1 MRNSTTNIK
10 KIVRISAVGAL
21 LAAVAFLPPT
31 APHAQRSKQSPAK
44 LTGINSRPTP
54 SGEVI
59 TVSADAP
66 LNGTQT
72 WQDGEGFHMT
82 LPGAQRN
89 SLRGVRGVK
98 VREVGDSTEIVVP
111 VKDGASVTVQP
122 GSNRVEL
129 VVNGGIDQSQAGAE
143 PDASTQNSGGEPRA
157 AKQSQPAARTPR
169 APRVRQNAQTAQT
182 DPTPPQANQETE
194 EKPQPVPSDMVAQNN
209 ASSSNVPVIV
219 PAQANARPNNAPA
232 APPAQPAVPAGQ
244 DGFGTTVESVID
256 FLSSTTGIVIL
267 CILGLGMILFLV
279 KRRRDES
286 GWEDIE
292 PEKEIKTTRTVAKT
306 TAVATA
312 NKSAAIVPANSG
324 AEQKTERRKGRGR
337 RGGDRMPSNNEQSQN
352 VEQSEPTMEINR
364 QGTLVP
370 AVLFGAYRVDQEVGK
385 LLLGQPHRMDV
396 LASRAT
402 DDRRAVETSLLKA
415 MNAQEMD
422 EDARR
427 RARVALEEYGFVAR
441 QCAALLL
448 ATNAYERASAARTLG
463 EIKSPASLQFL
474 LEALYDSDE
483 IVRTHAVTALGA
495 LRLPSA
501 IGALLDMARRH
512 PEMPSS
518 LLSRA
523 LSDCSVEALDFSDA
537 PTLTNAFLA
546 LDDGKPFTGE
556 ITQLEPAARVEELPV
571 WLEDDSLAEA
581 LARLQNADVE
591 ARIAAAA
598 SLSQFHVQR
607 SVEALTM
614 IAGKDEEPSVRAAAV
629 TSLSAIDHESVFGP
643 VLIAFADE
651 AREVR
656 AAAARALSR
665 LNFDRADAFV
675 RVIETAD
682 PEMLS
687 CVARACIKA
696 GMVSQAIDRLASEDR
711 RQAYESFSL
720 LSLLAKS
727 NENGLILE
735 AIERH
740 SDINVRLSAVRL
752 LGLAGQPE
760 VVQQLRQLAVRD
772 SVPDKVR
779 TALLDVVYK
788 IDQAQLV

>member
-1 MRNSTTNIK
+1 MRNSTTNFK
-10 KIVRISAVGAL
+10 TIVRISAVGAL
-21 LAAVAFLPPT
+21 LAAVALLPPT
-31 APHAQRSKQSPAK
+31 VPHAQRSRQSPAK
-44 LTGINSRPTP
+44 LTGINSRPIP

-98 VREVGDSTEIVVP
+98 VREVGNSTEIVVP

-129 VVNGGIDQSQAGAE
+129 VVNGGIDQSQAGSE
-143 PDASTQNSGGEPRA
+143 QPDSKQNAVGEPSA
-157 AKQSQPAARTPR
+157 AKPSQSASRRPR
-169 APRVRQNAQTAQT
+169 LPRVRTNTQAA
-182 DPTPPQANQETE
+182 PTNLAPPQSNQETE
-194 EKPQPVPSDMVAQNN
+194 EKPQPDPSNMVAQNKTP
-209 ASSSNVPVIV
+209 SSNIPVIV
-219 PAQANARPNNAPA
+219 PTQANAPAKNVPA
-232 APPAQPAVPAGQ
+232 AAPSAASAEQ
-244 DGFGTTVESVID
+244 DGFGTNIESVID
-256 FLSSTTGIVIL
+256 FLSSTTGIVVL
-267 CILGLGMILFLV
+267 SVLVLGMILFLV
-279 KRRRDES
+279 KRRRDQS

-292 PEKEIKTTRTVAKT
+292 PEKEIKRTRTVAKT
-306 TAVATA
+306 TSAVASA
-312 NKSAAIVPANSG
+312 NKSAATVPANSG
-324 AEQKTERRKGRGR
+324 GQQKIERRKGRGR
-337 RGGDRMPSNNEQSQN
+337 RSVDRMPSNEGQSQN
-352 VEQSEPTMEINR
+352 VEQSEPTMEIR
-364 QGTLVP
+364 QGALVP

-385 LLLGQPHRMDV
+385 LILGQPHRMDV

-415 MNAQEMD
+415 MNSQELD
-422 EDARR
+422 EDGRR
-427 RARVALEEYGFVAR
+427 RAREALEEYGFVAR

-448 ATNAYERASAARTLG
+448 ASNAYERASAARTLG

-474 LEALYDSDE
+474 LEALYDQDE
-483 IVRTHAVTALGA
+483 IVRTHSVTALGA
-495 LRLPSA
+495 LKLPSA
-501 IGALLDMARRH
+501 LGALLDMARRH

-523 LSDCSVEALDFSDA
+523 LSDCSVEALDFSDVPA
-537 PTLTNAFLA
+537 PSNAFLA

-556 ITQLEPAARVEELPV
+556 ITQLEPSARVEELPV
-571 WLEDDSLAEA
+571 WLEDDSLADA
-581 LARLQNADVE
+581 LERLQSADVE
-591 ARIAAAA
+591 ARIAIAQ

-614 IAGKDEEPSVRAAAV
+614 MAGKDVEPSVRAAAV
-629 TSLSAIDHESVFGP
+629 TSLSTIDHESVFAP

-656 AAAARALSR
+656 AAAARSLSR
-665 LNFDRADAFV
+665 LNFDRADAYV

-682 PEMLS
+682 PETLG

-711 RQAYESFSL
+711 RQAYEAFSL
-720 LSLLAKS
+720 LSVLAKS
-727 NENGLILE
+727 HENGLILE

-740 SDINVRLSAVRL
+740 SDINVRLAAVRL